1 MYTLI
6 ASKQHTYIWMLLI
19 QREMRY
25 HYSWRERYSIIMPW
39 AMTHFPQHGNPSNR
53 SGKIGCCWSNA
64 CISLSLSIYF
74 YSSYRLSV
82 YVGVT
87 VCVYIAKAIRV
98 PSQKKNA
105 NVIGVVTIN
114 GTATISVHHVK
125 WGNEYRAENVHSIER
140 AHYSTVLIGINQSG
154 TRLWSLVQFI
164 CSQWKKKGI
173 PFTNIL
179 FAFGSDPKCGKC
191 VGKKCNHFLSI
202 IFYRKNVC
210 RPAHKDAYINVLWSH
225 CVADDVISLGRE
237 NAYVH
242 IKCLVWLRFYCEFY
256 IQYWMCA
263 KCLSSTFWLFS
274 DILRVRIM
282 FNVMCRWLV
291 VHFVYFYPSSSQT
304 RCRKR
309 SMEYLKFYR
318 ATFRVDQFHQT
329 DW

>member
-1 MYTLI
+1 M
-6 ASKQHTYIWMLLI
+6 
-19 QREMRY
+19 
-25 HYSWRERYSIIMPW
+25 
-39 AMTHFPQHGNPSNR
+39 
-53 SGKIGCCWSNA
+53 
-64 CISLSLSIYF
+64 
-74 YSSYRLSV
+74 
-82 YVGVT
+82 
-87 VCVYIAKAIRV
+87 
-98 PSQKKNA
+98 
-105 NVIGVVTIN
+105 
-114 GTATISVHHVK
+114 K

-179 FAFGSDPKCGKC
+179 FASGSDPKCDKC

-256 IQYWMCA
+256 IQ
-263 KCLSSTFWLFS
+263 
-274 DILRVRIM
+274 
-282 FNVMCRWLV
+282 
-291 VHFVYFYPSSSQT
+291 
-304 RCRKR
+304 
-309 SMEYLKFYR
+309 KFYLAHSGYFPIFCASESCSMWCVAGLLFILFISIHHHR
-318 ATFRVDQFHQT
+318 KQDVENDL
-329 DW
+329 WNI